1 MLALMGVF
9 LLLLATYTSY
19 IKMAISGPA
28 TTILGSISELLN
40 TEECHELCLLLAIT
54 QKDAELSEEKELV
67 PSSQWQDISN
77 MDQCKESLGHWLEMQ
92 KGFIDWDR
100 LARALRQIGRP
111 DVSRELKKSLNKN
124 RSLEPKWN
132 TEENQTGAA
141 PKSLLVIENRTPIR
155 RSRQGPIQ
163 KPRKAFLKEK
173 GWSVKTFFQKW
184 LPFPLHHVTL
194 QQYIGP
200 ATRLLI
206 ASFLAGL
213 VLWLFSVY
221 YIICW
226 NLRQCLFA
234 SGVHYNG
241 TPARQNMNLT
251 VIWNHQ
257 SGEDSLDDP
266 DTSEDEEVAEEE
278 H

>member
-9 LLLLATYTSY
+9 LLLLATHTSY

-28 TTILGSISELLN
+28 TTILGSISELLS
-40 TEECHELCLLLAIT
+40 TQECHELCLLLAIT
-54 QKDAELSEEKELV
+54 QKEAELSEERELI

-111 DVSRELKKSLNKN
+111 DVSRELKKSLNMN

-132 TEENQTGAA
+132 AEENQTGMA
-141 PKSLLVIENRTPIR
+141 PKSHLVIEKRAPVR

-173 GWSVKTFFQKW
+173 SWSWKTFFQKW
-184 LPFPLHHVTL
+184 LPSPLHRFTL

-200 ATRLLI
+200 ATRLLL
-206 ASFLAGL
+206 ATFLAGL
-213 VLWLFSVY
+213 VLWLFSLY

-234 SGVHYNG
+234 NGVHYNG
-241 TPARQNMNLT
+241 TPVRQNMNLT

-257 SGEDSLDDP
+257 SEEDSSEDL
-266 DTSEDEEVAEEE
+266 DTSEDNEGAEEE
-278 H
+278 Y